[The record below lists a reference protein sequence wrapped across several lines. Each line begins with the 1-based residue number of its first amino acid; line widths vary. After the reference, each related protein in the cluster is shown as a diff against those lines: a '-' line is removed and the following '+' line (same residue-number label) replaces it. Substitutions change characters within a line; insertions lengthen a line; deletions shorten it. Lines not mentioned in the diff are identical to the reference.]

1 VHHDLQVSTLQMD
14 RRYNIAAENMPAQVR
29 GKLTAGN
36 IVHTSLPKYR
46 QYSAQLRS
54 CVNLLTKVT
63 IWSLH
68 AVSMPRSRLFRSKQR
83 FDESTRLCATKHV
96 PGSRFGAPPPRHGPP
111 GTSSA
116 ICVLFAAFQNHN
128 TAPYLQPLKAV
139 CYLHKTYVLS
149 I

>member
-1 VHHDLQVSTLQMD
+1 MHHDLQVLTLQMD

-96 PGSRFGAPPPRHGPP
+96 PGSRFGAPPAMVPP
-111 GTSSA
+111 
-116 ICVLFAAFQNHN
+116 VPPVPF
-128 TAPYLQPLKAV
+128 V
-139 CYLHKTYVLS
+139 CYLQHFRTTTQHPTCSL
-149 I
+149 

>member
-1 VHHDLQVSTLQMD
+1 MHHDLQVLTLQMD

-96 PGSRFGAPPPRHGPP
+96 PGSRFGAPPPPWSPRYLQCHLC
-111 GTSSA
+111 A
-116 ICVLFAAFQNHN
+116 ICSISEPQHSTLLAAFESRMLP
-128 TAPYLQPLKAV
+128 T
-139 CYLHKTYVLS
+139 
-149 I
+149 